1 MKWNIGL
8 KLSWLIIKSMETKRN
23 IGTKWENSLS
33 HTKQINIEGRR
44 GGYDFSK
51 IRKMGGLQNF
61 DFKGVG
67 GGG

>member
-1 MKWNIGL
+1 
-8 KLSWLIIKSMETKRN
+8 METKRN
-23 IGTKWENSLS
+23 IGTKWENSSS